1 MVLNLP
7 SMTSFAV
14 EAAAVLIDA
23 RMVSPIMLA
32 IMAICAPSSP
42 FMPAD
47 LSKSN
52 HHLPSAFTTPVG

>member
-1 MVLNLP
+1 
-7 SMTSFAV
+7 MTSLAV

-52 HHLPSAFTTPVG
+52 HHLPSAFTTAVG